1 MKCRPAQEVF
11 IINFKAF
18 QNFML
23 LKNVLNLEKSTNN
36 EVFWGMWTMGQST
49 EHDVTLFNTC
59 RIFFLIL

>member
-36 EVFWGMWTMGQST
+36 EVFFGDADYGS
-49 EHDVTLFNTC
+49 EYGA
-59 RIFFLIL
+59 